1 MYSVSRNR
9 LAPVC
14 CAVSAASA
22 ASTASTVTT
31 AATRPTR
38 TSPSSLA
45 LWLAAIEAPRIHGD
59 AVEDKRG
66 WRTSTETTY
75 DHVWPRIWSS
85 LMLLLWVEGHWGQ
98 WPAKLDSM
106 ASRLSD
112 LYNAD
117 FGDFA
122 TYSLDLFS
130 FRLSALSSMRTPHRW
145 PENHGESLH
154 SGMHRAPSACAQ
166 RALLPQVHSTW
177 PTG

>member
-45 LWLAAIEAPRIHGD
+45 LWLAAIEAP
-59 AVEDKRG
+59 ENPRG
-66 WRTSTETTY
+66 RGGGQARMAHINR